1 MIVWFN
7 LHLNTAPEY
16 LLFLDRGS
24 SRCSCCCVN
33 TKPFVLMWGMIT
45 LKSSFSTSL
54 MCLSSLWSI
63 RNMALFEN
71 LKRGKGTQSWGGKL
85 VYDVSN
91 YSVLRPFYCH
101 YWLAKNRV
109 ISFNFFSMSLF
120 QSFIFQNNVSTL
132 FDQSPLTAFRSLEV

>member
-45 LKSSFSTSL
+45 LESSFSTSL

-63 RNMALFEN
+63 RNMALFEIF
-71 LKRGKGTQSWGGKL
+71 KRGKGTQSWGGKL

-109 ISFNFFSMSLF
+109 ISFNFFPMSFF